1 MTMGLKRLLVAVALL
16 VGFATPALA
25 QPFPR
30 PVLQFTGQLI
40 FGPTLIVGLTVV
52 NWRDYSHSLFAES
65 PKLPPCGLNT
75 SASRTWVDIYNARG
89 RRLYGFCDFADP
101 SNLSQLFFSVPITER
116 PRAVYVTLTDRLRHR
131 IVVSNKVVIP

>member
-1 MTMGLKRLLVAVALL
+1 MRLERILLAVALL

-30 PVLQFTGQLI
+30 PVLQFNGQLV

-52 NWRDYSHSLFAES
+52 NWNDYSRSLFAAS

-75 SASRTWVDIYNARG
+75 SASRTWVDIYNVRNQ
-89 RRLYGFCDFADP
+89 RLYGFCDFAEP
-101 SNLSQLFFSVPITER
+101 SNLSQLWFSVPAARR
-116 PRAVYVTLTDRLRHR
+116 PRAVYITLIDRLRLR
-131 IVVSNKVVIP
+131 RVVSNKVTIP

>member
-1 MTMGLKRLLVAVALL
+1 MGLKRLLVAVALL
-16 VGFATPALA
+16 VGFVTPALA

-89 RRLYGFCDFADP
+89 RMLYGFCDFADP

-131 IVVSNKVVIP
+131 IVVSNRVVIP

>member
-1 MTMGLKRLLVAVALL
+1 MSLRRIVWTLALL
-16 VGFATPALA
+16 VGFATSALA

-30 PVLQFTGQLI
+30 PVLQFAGQVV

-52 NWRDYSHSLFAES
+52 NWSDYSPVLFAAS

-89 RRLYGFCDFADP
+89 QRLYGFCGFTDP
-101 SNLSQLFFSVPITER
+101 SLLSEFWFSIPEARR
-116 PRAVYVTLTDRLRHR
+116 PRAVYITLIDRLRRR
-131 IVVSNKVVIP
+131 IVVSNKVAIP